1 MGAPNGVSRALS
13 LALMDWD
20 MTASSWDLDNFMLF
34 SYRELGQT
42 EATEPVEVEEIPCKI
57 SMEHMDNQT
66 SNIGFLG
73 LRNQVDSQ
81 EGSLGNAQ
89 GNSSSSSKAMGNRTE
104 HHSKHA
110 VLTPQ
115 RSPFLGSGSK
125 TGGGNANVEKSKDS
139 KQNSIVDG
147 SGEDCHIGLKLGK
160 RTYYSEDANVGGAI
174 KATSQVSV
182 FSSSPVQSKKPRA
195 LAQASQTPRC
205 QVEGCNKELT
215 CAKDYHRRH
224 KVCEVHSKTAKVTVN
239 GIEQRFCQ
247 QCSRFHELME
257 FDEGK
262 RSCRRRLAGHNERRR
277 KPQHDPMGINS
288 ARLLPSFHD
297 NRLGSYLTDR
307 PFFMHPRMNSNT
319 VLEDPSEFR
328 DGNGNKTWPRFI
340 KTEDQLPYDRHP
352 HIPGIDQQSYSTS
365 ERLLLF
371 LHNSKIL
378 SENVVNQGYPQYI
391 QSSGGPVGQALTL
404 SSSSG
409 TVSSG
414 LEVTSTLQSLSGVSD
429 SGRALSLLSSP
440 SWASRASGSGSLNM
454 ATRSAIT
461 LDQLVHNQPPMAVPL
476 MQGLQQ
482 NYDLAEDKLLTIS
495 PQTPASLV
503 SSAFSATGGNSLDK
517 EQTSATL
524 DTNTGC
530 IGNFET
536 RMPSLFQVPG
546 SRGSQGG
553 SPQDARCTMDL
564 MRRSSDG
571 QTNESH
577 AVPVAGQHG
586 SSQFSDYPSVRSY
599 HSSMFYPQQMM

>member
-1 MGAPNGVSRALS
+1 MTKLTAL
-13 LALMDWD
+13 
-20 MTASSWDLDNFMLF
+20 
-34 SYRELGQT
+34 
-42 EATEPVEVEEIPCKI
+42 
-57 SMEHMDNQT
+57 
-66 SNIGFLG
+66 
-73 LRNQVDSQ
+73 
-81 EGSLGNAQ
+81 
-89 GNSSSSSKAMGNRTE
+89 
-104 HHSKHA
+104 
-110 VLTPQ
+110 
-115 RSPFLGSGSK
+115 
-125 TGGGNANVEKSKDS
+125 
-139 KQNSIVDG
+139 
-147 SGEDCHIGLKLGK
+147 
-160 RTYYSEDANVGGAI
+160 I
-174 KATSQVSV
+174 KCYT
-182 FSSSPVQSKKPRA
+182 
-195 LAQASQTPRC
+195 
-205 QVEGCNKELT
+205 
-215 CAKDYHRRH
+215 
-224 KVCEVHSKTAKVTVN
+224 
-239 GIEQRFCQ
+239 
-247 QCSRFHELME
+247 
-257 FDEGK
+257 
-262 RSCRRRLAGHNERRR
+262 
-277 KPQHDPMGINS
+277 
-288 ARLLPSFHD
+288 D

-319 VLEDPSEFR
+319 VLEDPNEFR
-328 DGNGNKTWPRFI
+328 DGNGNKTWPRLI
-340 KTEDQLPYDRHP
+340 KTEDQSPYDRHL

-378 SENVVNQGYPQYI
+378 SENVVNQGYPQYF
-391 QSSGGPVGQALTL
+391 QSSGGQVGQALTL

-482 NYDLAEDKLLTIS
+482 NYDLAEEKLLTIS

-530 IGNFET
+530 IGNFEN

-546 SRGSQGG
+546 SRGSQGA

-571 QTNESH
+571 QTHESH
-577 AVPVAGQHG
+577 TVPVAGQHG